1 MYDSTS
7 PDKCLCRVI
16 VLHVCLR
23 AREKRLREAAEERR
37 MKELRKKA
45 QEDAEEEER
54 QRVSVL
60 DCRNCDNSVLGY
72 VG

>member
-7 PDKCLCRVI
+7 PDECLCRVT
-16 VLHVCLR
+16 VLRVCLR

-54 QRVSVL
+54 QRVSASRL
-60 DCRNCDNSVLGY
+60 PKL
-72 VG
+72 

>member
-1 MYDSTS
+1 M
-7 PDKCLCRVI
+7 VA
-16 VLHVCLR
+16 R

-54 QRVSVL
+54 QRVRYPYTVIRP
-60 DCRNCDNSVLGY
+60 CAR
-72 VG
+72 